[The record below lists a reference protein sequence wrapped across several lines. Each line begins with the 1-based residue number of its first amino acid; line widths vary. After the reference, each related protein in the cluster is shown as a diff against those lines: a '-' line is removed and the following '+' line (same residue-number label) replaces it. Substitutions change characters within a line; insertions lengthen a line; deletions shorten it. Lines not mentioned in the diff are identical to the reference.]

1 MRSHSHQSSTLG
13 KPLHLCFLLLLN
25 QIKKMHDELFLVLFP
40 TPDER
45 KEKYGIK
52 HWLVSSRGRETYR
65 REITIIENSM
75 VVSDAT

>member
-1 MRSHSHQSSTLG
+1 MSSE
-13 KPLHLCFLLLLN
+13 
-25 QIKKMHDELFLVLFP
+25 IKSGQLRKWLENDELFLVLFP